1 MSKYQGTHLSPSA
14 ASAGK
19 SLGVDVGQESLIN
32 CDVKMAL
39 HVADPQLMD
48 RLDLYLPY
56 HAMGQQNL
64 WTRLFPVPTPTH
76 KQED

>member
-1 MSKYQGTHLSPSA
+1 MSNYQGTHLSPSA

-56 HAMGQQNL
+56 HLGQQNL
-64 WTRLFPVPTPTH
+64 WTRLFCATPHTN
-76 KQED
+76 KQD